1 MSSNYVVLGIGM
13 IAAGPLTNELGPR
26 TVWAIA
32 GGLAA
37 VAALVGLLLA
47 RGVATRARPAE
58 APTAEPEA
66 VETARL

>member
-1 MSSNYVVLGIGM
+1 M
-13 IAAGPLTNELGPR
+13 IAAGPLTDELGPR

-47 RGVATRARPAE
+47 RGVTMRARSAE